1 MPSRKNATWA
11 MLAGAVLC
19 GLAALAWISRQQDE
33 AGGNAANAERG
44 GARAVEQDLHHPT
57 AAQAKIAQAIAAGH
71 AYDKHVVAER
81 LFPEVK
87 SQADF
92 AELIGKVLAH
102 PTHHRKLENGREAFF
117 DEPSNTIVIYNPHA
131 RDRGTCFRP
140 RSGLQYYTGLK

>member
-1 MPSRKNATWA
+1 

-19 GLAALAWISRQQDE
+19 GLAALAWIGRQTEDT
-33 AGGNAANAERG
+33 GGQAANAERG
-44 GARAVEQDLHHPT
+44 GIGAADQGLQQPT

-87 SQADF
+87 SQDDF
-92 AELIGKVLAH
+92 AELIGKVLARA
-102 PTHHRKLENGREAFF
+102 THHRKLENGREAFF

-140 RSGLQYYTGLK
+140 RSGLQYYAGLK